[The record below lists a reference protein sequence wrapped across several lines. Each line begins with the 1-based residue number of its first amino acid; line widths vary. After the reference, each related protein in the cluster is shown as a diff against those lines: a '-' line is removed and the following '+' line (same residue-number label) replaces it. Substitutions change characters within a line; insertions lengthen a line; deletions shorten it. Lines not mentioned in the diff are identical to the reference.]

1 MISKRSLWMMLSILA
16 IMFICDSEIDAADN
30 KEEEMIKANTNLQ
43 NWNLEGTGELR
54 DTVQGIQ
61 LISEGNEQAVAF
73 SDTTADDFTY
83 EADIKIAETKT
94 KAGLI
99 FRASAIEKQGYMIQ
113 IDQEKGKIQLLDRQ
127 NLDKPLAEEEVDL
140 ETGEI
145 YHLKVKAVDQ
155 KLQVYWDNQYNE
167 ILEAEL
173 EKDAAGVLGLQAE
186 DGTAYFENVYISD
199 FAHGLGGI
207 IKTEGQWQPDIQGIK
222 AIEKGEQTFEKQEE
236 DFVLEGD
243 ISFAEKE
250 GAAGFTFRTNQE
262 TATGYQVIFVKND
275 NQIEVQL
282 QLRDGTVL
290 ASSDQLYSSI
300 SGTRHHMELIVKG
313 NQITVYLDGYREPV
327 IEHTDDQLEE
337 GHIGLVN
344 LSGTTYFENVYAVKT
359 NEYFKENYR
368 PNYHYTPARGSVSD
382 PNGLVYFEGEY
393 HLFHQDGGTWSHAV
407 SEDLIHWKHLPTA
420 LPWNEHGH
428 VWSGSAVV
436 DEDNASGLFSDTGGK
451 GLVAYYTS
459 FNPDQENGNQ
469 RIGLAYSSDKGR
481 TWEYSEEHPIV
492 IENPGKTED
501 DPGSW
506 DFRDPK
512 VVRDEENNRW
522 VMVVSGG
529 DHIRFFT
536 SDNLIDWEHTDS
548 FGYDDYV
555 RGGVWE
561 CPDLFELPVEGT
573 DQTKWVLMISTGANP
588 NTEGSDA
595 EYFIGDLTEE
605 GTFINDN
612 EAGDVLK
619 TDFGKEFYAS
629 MSFADMPDDRRITIA
644 WMTNWDYPFDFPTEG
659 WKGQLTIPRELRL
672 IDTGQGIRL
681 AQAPIEELDSI
692 SENIFET
699 SNQRVNENNAENLLK
714 QVNGESY
721 QIEAEIEIPADSEVS
736 EFGFQVRQGIEEK
749 SVIGYHPDEEQI
761 FVDRSES
768 GQTDF
773 SNQFTTRHEADLV
786 PDGQRV
792 KLNIFVDNGS
802 IEVFAN
808 DGEVVFSDVI
818 FPEAASR
825 EMSFYT
831 ENGPVEII
839 SLKVNQ
845 LKNIWDRHNE
855 EEPEI
860 IIDTSK
866 RELNI
871 GDTISLQA
879 ALKNGNGNGSNPLK
893 WSVSDS
899 DVIQIHS
906 SDQQAELEAVG
917 EGEAEVTVSTPNEKV
932 SQTIEVQVY
941 GGEFHTNLT
950 GWHSDIETVKWL
962 KTEAGIRGSHTSDAN
977 YMAEETGG
985 NFIYEADMTL
995 SSDGGAGAIV
1005 FRASEDGSS
1014 GYYFNL
1020 DPNMKAFRL
1029 FYKVNGQFEERMVIG
1044 NVPAFIEPGKTY
1056 AIKIEAEGPHIR
1068 IDVDGENIMDL
1079 QDGAFAQGHFGLN
1092 VFNGEA
1098 TYQNVEINQ
1107 VLDAD
1112 LMQTAFTNVE
1122 TGQSLSAAN
1131 LQNGEQVVL
1140 GEEQM
1145 IWSLIPTGDEQ
1156 GSYSIRTEHNQAFD
1170 LDTNQQKIQLYD
1182 YLGYDNQRWLIEQL
1196 DNEAVIIR
1204 SVHNEQV
1211 LSVTED
1217 GKLTLTEL
1225 QGEQASSN
1233 QQWQVSEEVFLENEN
1248 E

>member
-1 MISKRSLWMMLSILA
+1 
-16 IMFICDSEIDAADN
+16 
-30 KEEEMIKANTNLQ
+30 MIKANTNLE
-43 NWNLEGTGELR
+43 NWSLEGKGELK
-54 DTVQGIQ
+54 DTVHGIQ
-61 LISEGNEQAVAF
+61 LISEENEQAVAL
-73 SDTTADDFTY
+73 SDTTSKDFAY
-83 EADIKIAETKT
+83 EADIKITETKT

-99 FRASAIEKQGYMIQ
+99 FWENATETQSYMIQ
-113 IDQEKGKIQLLDRQ
+113 INQEKGKLQLLDRQ
-127 NLDKPLAEEEVDL
+127 NLDMPLEEVEVDL
-140 ETGEI
+140 EAGEI
-145 YHLKVKAVDQ
+145 YHLKVKVVDQ
-155 KLQVYWDNQYNE
+155 KLQVYWNNQYNE
-167 ILEAEL
+167 ILETVL
-173 EKDAAGVLGLQAE
+173 ENDIAGILGLQVV
-186 DGTAYFENVYISD
+186 DGTAYFENVYVSD
-199 FAHGLGGI
+199 FTHNLGGI
-207 IKTEGQWQPDIQGIK
+207 IRTEGQWQPDIQGLK
-222 AIEKGEQTFEKQEE
+222 AIGEGEQTFEKKEK

-243 ISFAEKE
+243 ISFAEEE
-250 GAAGFTFRTNQE
+250 GAAGFTFRINQE
-262 TATGYQVIFVKND
+262 SASGYQLIFVKQN
-275 NQIEVQL
+275 NQVEVQL
-282 QLRDGTVL
+282 QLLDGTVL

-300 SGTRHHMELIVKG
+300 SEARHHMELIVKD
-313 NQITVYLDGYREPV
+313 NQVTVYLDGHREPT
-327 IEHTDDQLEE
+327 IEHTDDQFQE

-344 LSGTTYFENVYAVKT
+344 LSGITYFENVYAVKT

-368 PNYHYTPARGSVSD
+368 PNYHYTPARGSASD

-469 RIGLAYSSDKGR
+469 RIGLAYSHDKGR
-481 TWEYSEEHPIV
+481 TWEYSEEHPMV
-492 IENPGKTED
+492 IENPGKTEEE
-501 DPGSW
+501 PGDW

-561 CPDLFELPVEGT
+561 CPDLFELSVEGT

-595 EYFIGDLTEE
+595 EYFIGELTDD

-612 EAGDVLK
+612 EAGDVLR

-629 MSFADMPDDRRITIA
+629 MSFSDMPDNRRITIA

-659 WKGQLTIPRELRL
+659 WEGQLTIPRELRL
-672 IDTGQGIRL
+672 IDTEQGVRL

-692 SENIFET
+692 SETIFET
-699 SNQRVNENNAENLLK
+699 SNKRVNENNAENLLK

-749 SVIGYHPDEEQI
+749 SVIGYHPVNEQI

-773 SNQFTTRHEADLV
+773 SNQFTTRHEADLE
-786 PDGQRV
+786 PDSRRV

-818 FPEAASR
+818 FPEASSN

-839 SLKVNQ
+839 SLEVNQ
-845 LKNIWDRHNE
+845 LEDIWDRHNE
-855 EEPEI
+855 EEAEI
-860 IIDTSK
+860 VIDTSK
-866 RELNI
+866 KELNI
-871 GDTISLQA
+871 GDTFSLQA

-899 DVIQIHS
+899 DVIYINS
-906 SDQQAELEAVG
+906 SNHRQAELEAVG
-917 EGEAEVTVSTPNEKV
+917 DGEAEVTVSTPNEKV

-941 GGEFHTNLT
+941 DGEFNTNLT
-950 GWHSDIETVKWL
+950 GWSSDIETVKWL
-962 KTEAGIRGSHTSDAN
+962 KTEAGIRGSHTSDVN

-995 SSDGGAGAIV
+995 GLDGGAGAIV

-1029 FYKVNGQFEERMVIG
+1029 FYKMNSQLEEHMVIG

-1056 AIKIEAEGPHIR
+1056 TIKIEAEGPHIQ
-1068 IDVDGENIMDL
+1068 IDVDGENIIDL
-1079 QDGAFAQGHFGLN
+1079 QDGVFAQGHFGLN
-1092 VFNGEA
+1092 VFDGEA
-1098 TYQNVEINQ
+1098 TYQNVKISQ
-1107 VLDAD
+1107 ISDAE
-1112 LMQTAFTNVE
+1112 LAETSFTNVE
-1122 TGQSLSAAN
+1122 TGQSLYAAN
-1131 LQNGEQVVL
+1131 LQNGEPVVL
-1140 GEEQM
+1140 EEKQM
-1145 IWSLIPTGDEQ
+1145 I
-1156 GSYSIRTEHNQAFD
+1156 
-1170 LDTNQQKIQLYD
+1170 
-1182 YLGYDNQRWLIEQL
+1182 
-1196 DNEAVIIR
+1196 
-1204 SVHNEQV
+1204 
-1211 LSVTED
+1211 
-1217 GKLTLTEL
+1217 
-1225 QGEQASSN
+1225 
-1233 QQWQVSEEVFLENEN
+1233 
-1248 E
+1248 